1 MEVYESLQRFTE
13 DWTWAQYARGR
24 KRVAGR
30 KRQREP
36 SKESVGSPK
45 KYKQWTEE
53 STQGVLKVAA
63 EGMGVNRAAL
73 EYRDALPGHSDDGV
87 PSTMPSSGTSPA
99 WLQGW
104 SPYLTQDEKKELVDY
119 LIACLDISYPKS
131 EMK

>member
-1 MEVYESLQRFTE
+1 MKVYESLQRFTE

-36 SKESVGSPK
+36 SVGRPK

-73 EYRDALPGHSDDGV
+73 E
-87 PSTMPSSGTSPA
+87 
-99 WLQGW
+99 
-104 SPYLTQDEKKELVDY
+104 
-119 LIACLDISYPKS
+119 
-131 EMK
+131 